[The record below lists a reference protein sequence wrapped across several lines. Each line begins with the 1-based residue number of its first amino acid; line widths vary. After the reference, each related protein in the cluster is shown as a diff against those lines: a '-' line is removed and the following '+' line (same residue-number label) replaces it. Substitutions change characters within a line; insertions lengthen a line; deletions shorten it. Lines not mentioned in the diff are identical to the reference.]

1 MNTIKA
7 FLTWFSVTS
16 QNNNFWEVVTFF
28 QSLSPFIES
37 NLSEIGHKKFCVS
50 GGWGREILEIFFAP
64 SHSWQDLLTKFW
76 YLTKNKVLSLKRRLL
91 VQFGFSNLRDYYVVL
106 KYLTFLLS
114 LFS

>member
-50 GGWGREILEIFFAP
+50 GGWGREILA
-64 SHSWQDLLTKFW
+64 
-76 YLTKNKVLSLKRRLL
+76 YVL
-91 VQFGFSNLRDYYVVL
+91 NE
-106 KYLTFLLS
+106 
-114 LFS
+114 